1 MLFWIHAL
9 LTLCSA
15 QEKTI
20 VGLGDSWVEFDTYYR
35 TNLGTYCKGKNML
48 NLGISATTAAQW
60 AGQSCSR
67 GNCNAQSILS
77 SIALNPAIEIT
88 DVWLSVGGNDL
99 FQQGI
104 LELQRIPGYIER
116 IGAQIRSVVPDVKIF
131 ILGYSISGLPLG
143 LDGIIPNDGAA
154 MSLYDNLNEKL
165 QSGATRIDATYVE
178 TLENVLQG
186 EGIFGSPLFFADA
199 IHMNQAGY
207 CNIWTQDAFQKYLEC
222 EPETYIPCLPPA
234 ARSIECIC
242 YEGNNCE
249 NDCTNGG
256 VCTLL
261 EDSRAPVCLLPSDQT
276 TREVET
282 EETTSE
288 SVLTTSLLET
298 SSTSTGV
305 PGGSDSPT
313 FLPSHSPITGT
324 DLTTTL
330 PEVSPSS
337 TLTTSL
343 SEPTS
348 TSLPETTSAITD
360 STTFP
365 SPFPSIVEIPITTSG
380 ISSTSVEATSIDSS
394 TDSIITRTTSPEI
407 SLELSKKEGD
417 NSEAWWMV
425 VIILLSLLSIVSLLI
440 AFYNWRRAKRLQ
452 DVYVLPVNAPKL
464 SPPVIFSNM
473 DKYSSLEDD
482 SMDIRKTTS
491 VSVSIYEIEEG
502 TLPRSIMD
510 VASRKHAPPLPPR
523 KPGNNLSA

>member
-1 MLFWIHAL
+1 
-9 LTLCSA
+9 
-15 QEKTI
+15 
-20 VGLGDSWVEFDTYYR
+20 
-35 TNLGTYCKGKNML
+35 ML
-48 NLGISATTAAQW
+48 NFGISSTTAAQW

-77 SIALNPAIEIT
+77 GIASNPAIVIT

-99 FQQGI
+99 FQQGV
-104 LELQRIPGYIER
+104 LELQRVPGYIER
-116 IGAQIRSVVPDVKIF
+116 IGTQIRSVIPDVKIF

-165 QSGATRIDATYVE
+165 KSGATRIDATYVE

-186 EGIFGSPLFFADA
+186 EGIFGSPLFFTDA

-234 ARSIECIC
+234 AGSIECIC

-276 TREVET
+276 TREAET

-288 SVLTTSLLET
+288 SVLR
-298 SSTSTGV
+298 
-305 PGGSDSPT
+305 PP
-313 FLPSHSPITGT
+313 
-324 DLTTTL
+324 
-330 PEVSPSS
+330 
-337 TLTTSL
+337 
-343 SEPTS
+343 
-348 TSLPETTSAITD
+348 
-360 STTFP
+360 
-365 SPFPSIVEIPITTSG
+365 G

-394 TDSIITRTTSPEI
+394 TDSIITRTTSPAI
-407 SLELSKKEGD
+407 SVQLSKKEGD
-417 NSEAWWMV
+417 NSEVWWVV

-502 TLPRSIMD
+502 TLPRSIME
-510 VASRKHAPPLPPR
+510 VR

>member
-1 MLFWIHAL
+1 MFFWIHAL

-20 VGLGDSWVEFDTYYR
+20 VGLGDSWVEFDTYYG

-48 NLGISATTAAQW
+48 NFGISSTTAAQW

-77 SIALNPAIEIT
+77 GIASNPAIVIT

-99 FQQGI
+99 FQQGV
-104 LELQRIPGYIER
+104 LELQRVPGYIER
-116 IGAQIRSVVPDVKIF
+116 IGTQIRSVVPDVKIF

-165 QSGATRIDATYVE
+165 KSGATRIDATYVE

-234 ARSIECIC
+234 AGSIECIC

-276 TREVET
+276 TREAETEETTSESDLSTEISSTSVETTSIDSDQTTREAET

-288 SVLTTSLLET
+288 SVLR
-298 SSTSTGV
+298 
-305 PGGSDSPT
+305 PP
-313 FLPSHSPITGT
+313 
-324 DLTTTL
+324 
-330 PEVSPSS
+330 
-337 TLTTSL
+337 
-343 SEPTS
+343 
-348 TSLPETTSAITD
+348 
-360 STTFP
+360 
-365 SPFPSIVEIPITTSG
+365 G

-394 TDSIITRTTSPEI
+394 TDSIITRTTSPAI
-407 SLELSKKEGD
+407 SVQLSKKEGD
-417 NSEAWWMV
+417 NSEVWWMV

-502 TLPRSIMD
+502 TLPRSIME
-510 VASRKHAPPLPPR
+510 VR